1 MDKRTLGP
9 NGPAVAALG
18 RDCMGMSDFHGPA
31 DRGESIATIHDAI
44 AAYGVLSRGLL
55 SGHGSAAGLKGER
68 DFRRHQ
74 PRFGGANL
82 ERNLALLDSERPR
95 QA

>member
-31 DRGESIATIHDAI
+31 
-44 AAYGVLSRGLL
+44 
-55 SGHGSAAGLKGER
+55 GLKGAQ
-68 DFRRHQ
+68 DFRAHQ

-82 ERNLALLDSERPR
+82 ERDLALLDNERPR